1 MMSGSEKLLNVSI
14 SQDADTYGNSK
25 VKKSE
30 NVYEW
35 RVENFGLF
43 LSRKYEIPSPVFIAD
58 PSEGTKWRL
67 ILLSENC
74 YPKGLHVGVSLVRMS
89 EGSRQPLSVKYKI
102 LITTKQSGHICLLSS
117 EKVFKSI
124 SDYDTGLL
132 ISHAEL
138 REKKLLI
145 DTTLIL
151 RCEMDVIRTENSD
164 TYEDST
170 SGKESQEID
179 DINSLSA
186 AFNSLAQK
194 EKSSFCA
201 KDIHRGPKTFIE
213 DKFNILSDLQFGSV
227 NQLTV
232 SKSMHVQESLNQLC
246 NDFKSL
252 YMSKNLADTIISVEG
267 AEIRA
272 HKAVLAARS
281 EYFRIW
287 ESTGNSKLVIHGI
300 KSAVMEAV
308 LYYIYTG
315 QMREM
320 RLEIAL
326 DMLTASRKFRI
337 PHLEL
342 MIIEFL
348 QDNIDA
354 DNVTDILL
362 WSEELNLKDLK
373 QTALKFVSSN
383 YSEVVKS
390 DKWNVMLRLNPHIAR
405 EILIESPSVRK
416 NKFNF

>member
-1 MMSGSEKLLNVSI
+1 MMSESEKLLNVSLA
-14 SQDADTYGNSK
+14 QDADTYGNSK

-35 RVENFGLF
+35 RVDNFGLF
-43 LSRKYEIPSPVFIAD
+43 LRRKYEIPSPVFIAD

-89 EGSRQPLSVKYKI
+89 EGSGQPLSVKYKI

-117 EKVFKSI
+117 EKVFRSI

-138 REKKLLI
+138 REKKLLL
-145 DTTLIL
+145 DATLIL
-151 RCEMDVIRTENSD
+151 RCEMEVLRTENSD
-164 TYEDST
+164 TYDDST

-179 DINSLSA
+179 DINSLST
-186 AFNSLAQK
+186 AFNTLAQK
-194 EKSSFCA
+194 EKSPLI
-201 KDIHRGPKTFIE
+201 KPKTFIE

-232 SKSMHVQESLNQLC
+232 SKSIQDSLNQLC

-320 RLEIAL
+320 RLELAL

-362 WSEELNLKDLK
+362 WSEDLNLKDLK

-383 YSEVVKS
+383 YSEVVKT

-405 EILIESPSVRK
+405 EILLDSPSIRK